1 MFKIK
6 MLCYDA
12 DPTVKPY
19 WDEPEGNNYFDTK
32 DEALDKAYELADQE
46 VENLNDE
53 CLKEVSFGVVVD
65 EDEDTVTVNYYY
77 AEEDDYTGNTE
88 TVTVYY
94 IVEA

>member
-12 DPTVKPY
+12 EPAVKPY
-19 WDEPEGNNYFDTK
+19 WAEPEGNNYFGTK

-46 VENLNDE
+46 VESLNDG
-53 CLKEVSFGVVVD
+53 CLKEVCFGVIVD
-65 EDEDTVTVNYYY
+65 ENEDTVTVNYYY
-77 AEEDDYTGNTE
+77 AEEGDYTGNTE

-94 IVEA
+94 VVEA

>member
-12 DPTVKPY
+12 DPAVKPY
-19 WDEPEGNNYFDTK
+19 WAEPEGNNYFGTK

-46 VENLNDE
+46 VESLNDG
-53 CLKEVSFGVVVD
+53 CLKEVCFGVIVD
-65 EDEDTVTVNYYY
+65 EDKDTVTVNYYY
-77 AEEDDYTGNTE
+77 AEEGDYTGNTE

-94 IVEA
+94 VVEA

>member
-12 DPTVKPY
+12 DPAVKPY
-19 WDEPEGNNYFDTK
+19 WAEPEGNNYFGTK
-32 DEALDKAYELADQE
+32 DEALDKAYELAEQE
-46 VENLNDE
+46 VESLNDG
-53 CLKEVSFGVVVD
+53 CLKEVCFGVVVD

-77 AEEDDYTGNTE
+77 AEEGDYTGNTE

>member
-12 DPTVKPY
+12 DPAVKPY
-19 WDEPEGNNYFDTK
+19 LAEPEGNNYFGTK

-46 VENLNDE
+46 VENLNDG

-77 AEEDDYTGNTE
+77 AEEGDYTGNTE

>member
-12 DPTVKPY
+12 DPAVKPY
-19 WDEPEGNNYFDTK
+19 WAEPKGNNYFDTK

>member
-12 DPTVKPY
+12 DPAVKPY
-19 WDEPEGNNYFDTK
+19 WAEPEGNNYFGTK

-46 VENLNDE
+46 VESLNDG
-53 CLKEVSFGVVVD
+53 CLKEVCFGVVVD

-77 AEEDDYTGNTE
+77 DEEGDYTGNTE

>member
-6 MLCYDA
+6 MLCYNA
-12 DPTVKPY
+12 DPAVKPY
-19 WDEPEGNNYFDTK
+19 WAEPEGNNYFGTK

-46 VENLNDE
+46 VESLNDG
-53 CLKEVSFGVVVD
+53 CLKEVCFGVVVD

-77 AEEDDYTGNTE
+77 SEEGDYTGNTE

-94 IVEA
+94 VVEA

>member
-12 DPTVKPY
+12 DPAVKPY
-19 WDEPEGNNYFDTK
+19 WAEPEGNNYFGTK

-46 VENLNDE
+46 VESLNDG
-53 CLKEVSFGVVVD
+53 CLKEVCFGVIVD
-65 EDEDTVTVNYYY
+65 ENEDTVTVNYYY
-77 AEEDDYTGNTE
+77 AEEGDYTGNTE

>member
-6 MLCYDA
+6 MLCYNA
-12 DPTVKPY
+12 DPAVKPY
-19 WDEPEGNNYFDTK
+19 WAEPEGNNYFGTK

-46 VENLNDE
+46 VESLNDG
-53 CLKEVSFGVVVD
+53 CLKEVCFGVVVD

-94 IVEA
+94 VVEA

>member
-12 DPTVKPY
+12 DPAVKPY
-19 WDEPEGNNYFDTK
+19 WAEPEGNNYFDTK

-65 EDEDTVTVNYYY
+65 EDEDTITVNYYY
-77 AEEDDYTGNTE
+77 AEEGDDTGNTE

>member
-12 DPTVKPY
+12 DPAVKPY
-19 WDEPEGNNYFDTK
+19 WAEPEGNNYFGTK

-46 VENLNDE
+46 VESLNDG
-53 CLKEVSFGVVVD
+53 CLKEVCFGVVVD

-77 AEEDDYTGNTE
+77 SEECDYTGNTE

>member
-1 MFKIK
+1 MHKIK

-19 WDEPEGNNYFDTK
+19 WDEPEENNCFGTK
-32 DEALDKAYELADQE
+32 DEAFEKAHGLADQE
-46 VENLNDE
+46 VENLNDG

-77 AEEDDYTGNTE
+77 AEEGDDTGNTE

>member
-12 DPTVKPY
+12 DPAVKPY
-19 WDEPEGNNYFDTK
+19 WAEPEGNNYFGTK

-46 VENLNDE
+46 VEILNDG
-53 CLKEVSFGVVVD
+53 CLEEVCFGVVVD

-77 AEEDDYTGNTE
+77 AEEGDYTGNTE

>member
-32 DEALDKAYELADQE
+32 DETLDKAYELADQE
-46 VENLNDE
+46 VENLNDG

-94 IVEA
+94 VVEA